1 MKFSCVIVAMMLL
14 TGCADNAKTK
24 AAEDSTLTQVDSA
37 ANAVWDSTKE
47 KVKGIKENLDSSFK
61 TKDSILR

>member
-47 KVKGIKENLDSSFK
+47 KVKDIKETLDSSFQK
-61 TKDSILR
+61 EDSVRK

>member
-14 TGCADNAKTK
+14 TGCADSAKTK
-24 AAEDSTLTQVDSA
+24 ATVDSTLTQVDSA

-47 KVKGIKENLDSSFK
+47 KVKDIKENLDSSFK
-61 TKDSILR
+61 KKDSIH

>member
-47 KVKGIKENLDSSFK
+47 KVKDIKENLDSSFK
-61 TKDSILR
+61 EKDSIH

>member
-24 AAEDSTLTQVDSA
+24 ATVDSTLTQVDSA

-47 KVKGIKENLDSSFK
+47 KVKDIKENLDSSFK
-61 TKDSILR
+61 RKDSNR